1 MYIYERKYVI
11 SLYNDFKTAYI
22 LDIFQ
27 FNNPQL
33 LQRLIKIFNKKN
45 IIHYSSLSI
54 IYGT

>member
-33 LQRLIKIFNKKN
+33 LQRLIKIFNKK
-45 IIHYSSLSI
+45 
-54 IYGT
+54 T